1 MRGTEGPGRA
11 PGQLRGEA
19 RRQRAGQLPRSG
31 RRDVAPSVLIV
42 EDEEAVAFTLRE
54 ILAQEGYTVQDVGS
68 TDEALARVERERFDV
83 ALLDLRVGEDSG
95 LRVLSR
101 LKELSPG
108 TVALILTGYGSLE
121 TAIEAMR
128 HGAFDYLLKPCD
140 VQELKAAITRGLEQ
154 RRAAG
159 LDASPASAEDAAAAR
174 AELQEAVEQAT
185 RARDAF
191 LTVAGHELKTPLS
204 AVIGWAQYVQRQ
216 LARGSA
222 DEAAEKLDVVVDQAR
237 RVSRLVEAF
246 LEVVRIQHGGVELTD
261 EPLDLQQLAEQAVRD
276 VAKRYPRHQFQVD
289 APDGA
294 LFVRGDGTRLHQ
306 ALGHLLENAA
316 KFSPGGGEVVVR
328 LQRTDGEAELSIHDP
343 GIGIPADEIP
353 HLFERFYQ
361 IDSDVMTRRFG
372 GIGVGLY
379 LARALVEAHGGRV
392 WAESAGP
399 QLGSTFT
406 VALPLAT
413 PER

>member
-1 MRGTEGPGRA
+1 
-11 PGQLRGEA
+11 
-19 RRQRAGQLPRSG
+19 
-31 RRDVAPSVLIV
+31 VLIV

-54 ILAQEGYTVQDVGS
+54 ILAQEGYEVQDVGNTS
-68 TDEALARVERERFDV
+68 EALEKVERERFDV
-83 ALLDLRVGEDSG
+83 ALLDLRVGEESG
-95 LRVLSR
+95 LTVLSR
-101 LKELSPG
+101 LKERSPA

-140 VQELKAAITRGLEQ
+140 VQELKAAIARGLEQ

-159 LDASPASAEDAAAAR
+159 LEVGPASVEDAAAAR
-174 AELQEAVEQAT
+174 AELQGAVEQAT

-222 DEAAEKLDVVVDQAR
+222 DEAVEKLDVVVDQAR

-246 LEVVRIQHGGVELTD
+246 LEVVRIQHGGVELAQD
-261 EPLDLQQLAEQAVRD
+261 PLDLRQLADQTVRE
-276 VAKRYPRHQFQVD
+276 VGKRYPHHQFRVD
-289 APDGA
+289 APKGE
-294 LFVRGDGTRLHQ
+294 LLVRGDAGRLHQ
-306 ALGHLLENAA
+306 AVGHLLENAA
-316 KFSPGGGEVVVR
+316 KFSPGGGEVAVKLSRKGPEAR
-328 LQRTDGEAELSIHDP
+328 LAIRDP

-361 IDSDVMTRRFG
+361 IDSDIMTRRFG

-379 LARALVEAHGGRV
+379 LSRALVEAHGGRV

-399 QLGSTFT
+399 QQGSTFT
-406 VALPLAT
+406 ITLPLAAAK
-413 PER
+413 R

>member
-1 MRGTEGPGRA
+1 
-11 PGQLRGEA
+11 
-19 RRQRAGQLPRSG
+19 
-31 RRDVAPSVLIV
+31 VAPSVLIV

-54 ILAQEGYTVQDVGS
+54 ILAQEGYTVQDVGN
-68 TDEALARVERERFDV
+68 TEEALARVERERFDV

-95 LRVLSR
+95 LTVLSR
-101 LKELSPG
+101 LKERSPG

-159 LDASPASAEDAAAAR
+159 LDAGPASPEDAVAAR
-174 AELQEAVEQAT
+174 AELQSAVEQAT

-222 DEAAEKLDVVVDQAR
+222 DEAVQKLDVVVDQAR

-246 LEVVRIQHGGVELTD
+246 LEVVRIQHGGTELAR
-261 EPLDLQQLAEQAVRD
+261 EPLDLCQLTEQAVRD
-276 VAKRYPRHQFQVD
+276 TGKRYPHHQFTVH
-289 APDGA
+289 AAEDG
-294 LFVRGDGTRLHQ
+294 LLVRGDATRLSQ

-316 KFSPGGGEVVVR
+316 KFSPGGGEVAVR
-328 LQRTDGEAELSIHDP
+328 LARAAGEARLAIRDP

-361 IDSDVMTRRFG
+361 IDNDIMTRRFG

-406 VALPLAT
+406 IALPLAT
-413 PER
+413 AERK

>member
-1 MRGTEGPGRA
+1 
-11 PGQLRGEA
+11 
-19 RRQRAGQLPRSG
+19 
-31 RRDVAPSVLIV
+31 VAPSVLIV

-54 ILAQEGYTVQDVGS
+54 ILKQEGYTVEDVRN
-68 TDEALARVERERFDV
+68 TADALARVERERFDV

-95 LRVLSR
+95 LTVLAR
-101 LKELSPG
+101 LKELSPS

-128 HGAFDYLLKPCD
+128 QGAFDYLLKPCD
-140 VQELKAAITRGLEQ
+140 VQELKAAITRGLDQ
-154 RRAAG
+154 RRAG
-159 LDASPASAEDAAAAR
+159 SPDAHPANARDAAAAR

-246 LEVVRIQHGGVELTD
+246 LEVVRIQHGGI
-261 EPLDLQQLAEQAVRD
+261 QLAHAPIDLHQLTEQAVRD
-276 VAKRYPRHQFQVD
+276 VAKRYPHHQFKVD
-289 APDGA
+289 APDGE
-294 LFVRGDGTRLHQ
+294 LSVRGDATRLSQ

-316 KFSPGGGEVVVR
+316 KFSPGGGAVTIR
-328 LQRTDGEAELSIHDP
+328 LRRADGEVWLAIRDP

-361 IDSDVMTRRFG
+361 IDNDIMTRRFG

-379 LARALVEAHGGRV
+379 LARALIEAHGGRV

-406 VALPLAT
+406 IALPLAT
-413 PER
+413 AATK

>member
-1 MRGTEGPGRA
+1 
-11 PGQLRGEA
+11 
-19 RRQRAGQLPRSG
+19 
-31 RRDVAPSVLIV
+31 VLIV
-42 EDEEAVAFTLRE
+42 EDEEAVAFTLRA
-54 ILAQEGYTVQDVGS
+54 ILAQEGYTVQDVGN
-68 TDEALARVERERFDV
+68 TEEALARLERERFDV

-95 LRVLSR
+95 LTVLSR
-101 LKELSPG
+101 LKELSPS

-159 LDASPASAEDAAAAR
+159 LDTAPATAEDAAAAR
-174 AELQEAVEQAT
+174 AALQTAVEQAT

-222 DEAAEKLDVVVDQAR
+222 DEAVEKLDVVVDQAR

-246 LEVVRIQHGGVELTD
+246 LEVVRIQHGGVQLAHD
-261 EPLDLQQLAEQAVRD
+261 ALDLRQLTEQAVRE
-276 VAKRYPRHQFQVD
+276 VAKRYPHHQFRVA
-289 APDGA
+289 APEDE
-294 LFVRGDGTRLHQ
+294 LLVRGDAARLSQ
-306 ALGHLLENAA
+306 ALGNLLENAA
-316 KFSPGGGEVVVR
+316 KFSPGGGEVEVR
-328 LQRTDGEAELSIHDP
+328 LAPTAAEARVAIRDP

-361 IDSDVMTRRFG
+361 IDSDIMTRRFG
-372 GIGVGLY
+372 GVGVGLY

-406 VALPLAT
+406 IALPLAT
-413 PER
+413 AARA

>member
-1 MRGTEGPGRA
+1 
-11 PGQLRGEA
+11 
-19 RRQRAGQLPRSG
+19 
-31 RRDVAPSVLIV
+31 VAPSVLIV

-54 ILAQEGYTVQDVGS
+54 ILAQEGYTVRDVSS
-68 TDEALARVERERFDV
+68 TEDALALVGQERFDV

-95 LRVLSR
+95 LTVLSR

-159 LDASPASAEDAAAAR
+159 LDVGPASPEDAVAAR
-174 AELQEAVEQAT
+174 AELQSAVEQAT
-185 RARDAF
+185 KARDAF

-222 DEAAEKLDVVVDQAR
+222 DEAVEKLDVVVDQAR

-246 LEVVRIQHGGVELTD
+246 LEVVRIQHGGIELPRD
-261 EPLDLQQLAEQAVRD
+261 PLDLQLIAEQSVRD
-276 VAKRYPRHQFQVD
+276 VAKRYPHHQFKVD
-289 APDGA
+289 APDGE
-294 LFVRGDGTRLHQ
+294 LLVRGDASRLNQ
-306 ALGHLLENAA
+306 ALGHLLENSA
-316 KFSPGGGEVVVR
+316 KFSPGGGDVAVR
-328 LQRTDGEAELSIHDP
+328 LRRADGEAQLSIRDP

-361 IDSDVMTRRFG
+361 IDNDIMTRRFG

-406 VALPLAT
+406 IALPLAA
-413 PER
+413 PGR

>member
-1 MRGTEGPGRA
+1 
-11 PGQLRGEA
+11 
-19 RRQRAGQLPRSG
+19 
-31 RRDVAPSVLIV
+31 VAPSVLIV

-54 ILAQEGYTVQDVGS
+54 ILAQEGYTVQDVS
-68 TDEALARVERERFDV
+68 NTEDALALVGQERFDV

-95 LRVLSR
+95 LTVLSR

-159 LDASPASAEDAAAAR
+159 LDVGPASPEDAVAAR
-174 AELQEAVEQAT
+174 AELQSAVEQAT
-185 RARDAF
+185 KARDAF

-222 DEAAEKLDVVVDQAR
+222 DEAVEKLDVVVDQAR

-246 LEVVRIQHGGVELTD
+246 LEVVRIQHGGIELPRD
-261 EPLDLQQLAEQAVRD
+261 PLDLQLIAEQSVRD
-276 VAKRYPRHQFQVD
+276 VAKRYPHHQFKVD
-289 APDGA
+289 APDGE
-294 LFVRGDGTRLHQ
+294 LLVRGDASRLNQ
-306 ALGHLLENAA
+306 ALGHLLENSA
-316 KFSPGGGEVVVR
+316 KFSPGGGDVAVR
-328 LQRTDGEAELSIHDP
+328 LRRADGEAQLSIRDP

-361 IDSDVMTRRFG
+361 IDNDIMTRRFG

-406 VALPLAT
+406 IALPLAA
-413 PER
+413 PGR

>member
-1 MRGTEGPGRA
+1 M
-11 PGQLRGEA
+11 
-19 RRQRAGQLPRSG
+19 
-31 RRDVAPSVLIV
+31 APSVLIV
-42 EDEEAVAFTLRE
+42 EDEAAVAFTLRE
-54 ILAQEGYTVQDVGS
+54 ILAQEGYTVQDVS
-68 TDEALARVERERFDV
+68 NTREALARVESERFDV

-95 LRVLSR
+95 LTVLSR

-140 VQELKAAITRGLEQ
+140 VQELKAAIARGLEQ
-154 RRAAG
+154 RRTAG
-159 LDASPASAEDAAAAR
+159 LEAGPASAEDAVAAR
-174 AELQEAVEQAT
+174 AELQAAVEQAT

-216 LARGSA
+216 LVRGSA
-222 DEAAEKLDVVVDQAR
+222 DEAVEKLDVVVEQAR

-246 LEVVRIQHGGVELTD
+246 LEVVRIQHGGMALAYD
-261 EPLDLQQLAEQAVRD
+261 PLDLRQLTEQGVRD
-276 VAKRYPRHQFQVD
+276 VAKRYPPHQFTVD
-289 APDGA
+289 APERE
-294 LFVRGDGTRLHQ
+294 LIVRGDGPRLSQ

-316 KFSPGGGEVVVR
+316 KFSPGGGEVTVCLARV
-328 LQRTDGEAELSIHDP
+328 DGEAWVSIHDP

-361 IDSDVMTRRFG
+361 IDSDIMTRRFG

-379 LARALVEAHGGRV
+379 LARALVEAHAGRV

-406 VALPLAT
+406 IALPLANAGA
-413 PER
+413 E

>member
-1 MRGTEGPGRA
+1 
-11 PGQLRGEA
+11 
-19 RRQRAGQLPRSG
+19 
-31 RRDVAPSVLIV
+31 VAPSVLIV

-54 ILAQEGYTVQDVGS
+54 ILAQEGYTVQDVS
-68 TDEALARVERERFDV
+68 NTAEALARVEQERFDV

-95 LRVLSR
+95 LTVLSR

-140 VQELKAAITRGLEQ
+140 VQELKAAIARGLEQ
-154 RRAAG
+154 RHAAG
-159 LDASPASAEDAAAAR
+159 LDTGPASPEDAAAAR
-174 AELQEAVEQAT
+174 AELQDAVEQAT

-222 DEAAEKLDVVVDQAR
+222 DEAVEKLDVVVDQAR

-246 LEVVRIQHGGVELTD
+246 LEVVRIQHGGLD
-261 EPLDLQQLAEQAVRD
+261 LPREPLDLRYLTEQAVRD
-276 VAKRYPRHQFQVD
+276 VGKRYPHHQFKVER
-289 APDGA
+289 PDNEID
-294 LFVRGDGTRLHQ
+294 VRGDVPRLNQ

-316 KFSPGGGEVVVR
+316 KFSPGGGEVAVC
-328 LQRTDGEAELSIHDP
+328 LTQGDGEARLAIRDP
-343 GIGIPADEIP
+343 GIGIPSDELP

-406 VALPLAT
+406 IALPLAT
-413 PER
+413 AAAQ

>member
-1 MRGTEGPGRA
+1 
-11 PGQLRGEA
+11 
-19 RRQRAGQLPRSG
+19 
-31 RRDVAPSVLIV
+31 VLIV

-54 ILAQEGYTVQDVGS
+54 ILAQEGYTVQDVS
-68 TDEALARVERERFDV
+68 NTHDALARVEQERFDV

-95 LRVLSR
+95 LTVLSR

-140 VQELKAAITRGLEQ
+140 VQELKAAIARGLEQ
-154 RRAAG
+154 QRAAG
-159 LDASPASAEDAAAAR
+159 GNAGPASPEDAAAAR
-174 AELQEAVEQAT
+174 AELQSAVEQAT

-222 DEAAEKLDVVVDQAR
+222 DEAVQKLDVVVDQAR

-246 LEVVRIQHGGVELTD
+246 LEVVRIQHGGVELARD
-261 EPLDLQQLAEQAVRD
+261 PLDLKQVAEQGVRD
-276 VAKRYPRHQFQVD
+276 IAKRYPHHQFKVD
-289 APDGA
+289 APDGE
-294 LFVRGDGTRLHQ
+294 LLVRGDASRLNQ

-316 KFSPGGGEVVVR
+316 KFSPGGGEVMVR
-328 LQRTDGEAELSIHDP
+328 LRRADGEAHLSIRDP

-361 IDSDVMTRRFG
+361 IDNDIMTRRFG

-406 VALPLAT
+406 VSLPLAT
-413 PER
+413 PGR